1 MRTPAI
7 VVNFKA
13 YPGMDGEG
21 AMKLAKICEEVAEET
36 GVNIVV
42 CPPMVELSRI
52 AHEVSIPIFSQHVDI
67 WKGGARTGRTSIT
80 AVKAAGA
87 TGTLINHSERRL
99 LLADMEELIRGA
111 RDEGL
116 DTIVCT
122 NNVEVSKAAAAM
134 GSNFVAME
142 PPELIG
148 GDISVTTADPDIV
161 KRTVTAVEAI
171 DPGVKV
177 LTGAGVKSRKDVDMA
192 IELGT
197 HGVLLASGVVR
208 AQDPREV
215 LMSLARGL
223 I

>member
-7 VVNFKA
+7 IVNFKV
-13 YPGMDGEG
+13 YPEIDGDRSL
-21 AMKLAKICEEVAEET
+21 KLAKICEEVAHET

-52 AHEVSIPIFSQHVDI
+52 AHEISIPVFSQHVDM
-67 WKGGARTGRTSIT
+67 WNGGARTGRTSIT
-80 AVKAAGA
+80 GIKAAGA
-87 TGTLINHSERRL
+87 EGTLINHSERRL
-99 LLADMEELIRGA
+99 LLADMEELIRGS
-111 RDEGL
+111 RNEGL

-161 KRTVTAVEAI
+161 KRTVEAVDGI
-171 DPGVKV
+171 DPKVKV
-177 LTGAGVKSRKDVDMA
+177 LTGAGVKTREDVEMA
-192 IELGT
+192 IQLGT
-197 HGVLLASGVVR
+197 HGVLLASGVVK
-208 AQDPREV
+208 AKDPREV
-215 LMSLARGL
+215 LLSLARGL